1 MIQRKNPYLGLNEVP
16 VLISDTTQYSEY
28 FKVSDVPQELTSGK
42 NSFKIYGNTSLLKNN
57 TEILVEVTD
66 SNGVPIYHHVNKY
79 VDSAGRRVVG
89 VYVYSDTP
97 AGLGR
102 ITILGVA
109 KFRPNGNSV
118 SRAWEDKYNIKWTTV
133 LPISPEKDNTSG
145 IIFSHVPGASITEK
159 IREYLEYEFVSGTTV
174 TSSTAGTITY
184 SKTGNGEAFIDIVG
198 NAFTYDMTDLQFTSI
213 THNYNLPSTTELGIG
228 ESLTFTPNILSII
241 DSTRV
246 QVQPWSIDVITEVTI
261 GGASRGGSEPL
272 TAAVS
277 TIHEPSTFT
286 TDDFTMTWTQVG
298 SYISGSNNSQSFANI
313 TLKNLDPISGDVY
326 GIKTY
331 VKSQGFSAYTLA
343 SEDVL
348 EDNDVFTDPDS
359 VLPYDSMG
367 NFFTQSVIA
376 SYWISESVGLTPANG
391 FPKVIQS
398 NYPLMSGATISGSEL
413 IANSSSYIRFKSS
426 QSVSIYKENEY
437 AITLD
442 IQAEKTAGQ
451 QLQSEIDIYVSGSNV
466 GGDENH
472 GQKIGSIKSD
482 LEYSTPHTM
491 NVFGNNATFSNIA
504 SPRGSSNASSGTG
517 RSAATATVPASFES
531 NTVTP
536 VPVNN
541 GVVNRQMLDL
551 AFIPPSDTDA
561 HIVFVVRQGKW
572 HIGDVSIRG
581 SRQTG
586 FTPNHTF
593 IEVPIPTMQA
603 DDILDFKFEFVNP
616 AGVTSNIVLEK
627 LGVDFGGSNLYIGG
641 NSNQLSGSISI
652 GDGFVLEGF
661 DGTL

>member
-1 MIQRKNPYLGLNEVP
+1 VIQRKNPHLGLNEVP

-28 FKVSDVPQELTSGK
+28 FKVSDVPDELTSGK

-79 VDSAGRRVVG
+79 VDSTGRRVVG
-89 VYVYSDTP
+89 IYVYNDTP

-109 KFRPNGNSV
+109 KFRPNGNPV

-133 LPISPEKDNTSG
+133 IPISPEKDNTSS
-145 IIFSHVPGASITEK
+145 IIFNHVPGAAITEK

-184 SKTGNGEAFIDIVG
+184 SNTGNGEAFIDIAG
-198 NAFTYDMTDLQFTSI
+198 NTFTYDMTDLQFTSI
-213 THNYNLPSTTELGIG
+213 THNYSLPSTTELAIG
-228 ESLTFTPNILSII
+228 ETLTFTPNIISII
-241 DSTRV
+241 DNTRV
-246 QVQPWSIDVITEVTI
+246 QVQPWALDVISEVTV
-261 GGASRGGSEPL
+261 GSTTRGSEPL
-272 TAAVS
+272 TTAVS
-277 TIHEPSTFT
+277 SIHEPSTFT
-286 TDDFTMTWTQVG
+286 TSNFTMTWTQAG

-343 SEDVL
+343 SEDIL
-348 EDNDVFTDPDS
+348 EDNDIFTDPDS

-367 NFFTQSVIA
+367 NFFTQSVVA
-376 SYWISESVGLTPANG
+376 NYWISESVGLTPAHGNP
-391 FPKVIQS
+391 FVSQS
-398 NYPLMSGATISGSEL
+398 NFPIMSGVTISGSEL
-413 IANSSSYIRFKSS
+413 IENSSSYIRFKSS
-426 QSVSIYKENEY
+426 QSVSLYKENEY

-442 IQAEKTAGQ
+442 VQAEKTTDQ
-451 QLQSEIDIYVSGSNV
+451 QLQSEIDIYVSGSNI
-466 GGDENH
+466 GGDSNH
-472 GQKIGSIKSD
+472 GEKLGTIKSD
-482 LEYSTPHTM
+482 LEYSTPQTM
-491 NVFGNNATFSNIA
+491 NVFGNNVTFSNIA
-504 SPRGSSNASSGTG
+504 SSRGSSNASSGTG
-517 RSAATATVPASFES
+517 RSGATATVPASFES

-541 GVVNRQMLDL
+541 GVVTRQMLDL

-561 HIVFVVRQGKW
+561 HIIFVVRQGKW

-603 DDILDFKFEFVNP
+603 DDVLDFKFEFVNP